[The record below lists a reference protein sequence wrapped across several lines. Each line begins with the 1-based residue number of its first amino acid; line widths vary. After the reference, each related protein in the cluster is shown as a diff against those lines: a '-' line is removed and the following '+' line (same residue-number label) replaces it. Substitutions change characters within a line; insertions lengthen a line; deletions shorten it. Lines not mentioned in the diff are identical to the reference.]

1 MFYYQPE
8 KKPENNLF
16 YAVCVE
22 ENLDGSWAY
31 TRRTAGGL
39 TLKTTNIEYFFHGAK
54 LGKGTKNEDLCS
66 KKCRDMN
73 YKAGYVS
80 PNHIM

>member
-8 KKPENNLF
+8 KDPENDLF
-16 YAVCVE
+16 YPVCVE
-22 ENLDGSWAY
+22 EHFDGAWAY

-39 TLKTTNIEYFFHGAK
+39 TLKTTDIKYFFHGAK
-54 LGKGTKNEDLCS
+54 LGKGTTEDLCS

-73 YKAGYVS
+73 SQAGYVS
-80 PNHIM
+80 PDHIL